1 MTFNFLF
8 HVVGLMI
15 YGVVF
20 GAQQVARG
28 FWFHGFYFVGL
39 RWFVICV
46 NVALFFLLVACAIMS
61 RII

>member
-39 RWFVICV
+39 GWFVICV
-46 NVALFFLLVACAIMS
+46 DVALFFC
-61 RII
+61 